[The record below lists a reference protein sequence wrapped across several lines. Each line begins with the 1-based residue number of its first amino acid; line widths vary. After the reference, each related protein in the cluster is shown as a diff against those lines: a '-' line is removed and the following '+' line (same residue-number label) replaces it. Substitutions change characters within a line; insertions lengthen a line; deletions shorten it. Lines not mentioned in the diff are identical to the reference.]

1 MRLISLILVGL
12 LPGSYALL
20 MTADQHVLSE
30 VRTSAQQLS
39 VVFQQQAAG
48 ASVPGQDSTTVVTSF
63 IKPAGKVA
71 PLLFAALADKCSDLE
86 QRLQH
91 NVPLS
96 NLPAEE
102 RVIVRTDLYL
112 LAKSIRKL
120 QRLGNL
126 HDPGSRQLSA
136 TLRQHSEQLTNFI
149 PDWVKAAVALALG
162 LGTMIGYRRIVIT
175 VGERIGKEHLSYAQG
190 GAAELVTMSTILLAD
205 HFGAPVSTTHVLS
218 SGIAGTMAA
227 NNSGL
232 QVHTLRNILMAWV
245 LTLPACIF
253 LGALMFAFSI
263 NVISLLGIT

>member
-1 MRLISLILVGL
+1 
-12 LPGSYALL
+12 
-20 MTADQHVLSE
+20 
-30 VRTSAQQLS
+30 

-48 ASVPGQDSTTVVTSF
+48 ASVSSLPGQDSTTVVTSF
-63 IKPAGKVA
+63 IKPAGQVA
-71 PLLFAALADKCSDLE
+71 PLLFAALSDKCTDLE

-91 NVPLS
+91 NVPVS

-102 RVIVRTDLYL
+102 RAIVRTDLYL

-120 QRLGNL
+120 QRLGYL
-126 HDPGSRQLSA
+126 RDPGSRQLSA

-232 QVHTLRNILMAWV
+232 QVQTLRNILMAWV

-253 LGALMFAFSI
+253 LGALTFAFSI
-263 NVISLLGIT
+263 NVIALLGIT